1 MPLIGCFRRD
11 CLCTWTGT
19 SWTGTSLRACGE
31 RTRWTRRETTS
42 SWSAVRTTGPSEAP
56 GTTATNSSWTSSSSG
71 ACSKPGR
78 TLRRS
83 VRVHWNTS
91 ITTLQLIWAKAQFFS
106 DLSLYLLEI
115 SLNGSEIQWIQRIQL
130 ILINHWG
137 MIWTQ
142 YKDPVCHL
150 CVAGTVVAS

>member
-1 MPLIGCFRRD
+1 MPLVACFRRD
-11 CLCTWTGT
+11 CLCTWTET

-56 GTTATNSSWTSSSSG
+56 GTTETNSSWTSSSSG

-83 VRVHWNTS
+83 VRVHQNTS
-91 ITTLQLIWAKAQFFS
+91 ITTLQLMVPLYLSESAIFLWS
-106 DLSLYLLEI
+106 LSLLI
-115 SLNGSEIQWIQRIQL
+115 GDFPKGIRNSVNSTNGSFIFERKRNFSL
-130 ILINHWG
+130 IF
-137 MIWTQ
+137 
-142 YKDPVCHL
+142 
-150 CVAGTVVAS
+150 VATYWRFP